1 MAVEK
6 AISYDQARKKINKA
20 APKGHQHAFITPAE
34 AKMLKDKG
42 GSREMTEAGVK
53 SYRGHHG
60 GGGGGSSSSGGNK
73 GNKGGNKRGR
83 KSSKVAQKK
92 SKSFSQKLAE
102 KKAKNEAQRAQVKAN
117 QAAAR
122 AKNEFNRATGFM
134 TKKGFLRDKFGNI
147 VRSKT
152 QVDRFNKKKEAEQR
166 AAQSTIANP
175 NLRPGTKTVSPE
187 QFKARAEQELAMQ
200 RAQRDA
206 LMDAAKARNISSQQ
220 LEALARSNQRFG
232 LNPTTG
238 MGIGQSLRFQGQGI
252 MRDLPGLAKA
262 AGFIANPLGSIA
274 TGLLTGG
281 KGIASLAGDILGG
294 LKTKGQNVLSEFR
307 GEDIVG
313 YTADGTPVRV
323 GQSITETTDRPGFL
337 SGIASAL
344 RLGEGPGFT
353 EERGDGR
360 GRRPVKPRP
369 GGFTPPPTTGGLF
382 GKIPA
387 GIPIKKAVTPVGTAV
402 TEDAINEYLR
412 LAGFNI

>member
-1 MAVEK
+1 
-6 AISYDQARKKINKA
+6 
-20 APKGHQHAFITPAE
+20 
-34 AKMLKDKG
+34 
-42 GSREMTEAGVK
+42 
-53 SYRGHHG
+53 
-60 GGGGGSSSSGGNK
+60 
-73 GNKGGNKRGR
+73 
-83 KSSKVAQKK
+83 
-92 SKSFSQKLAE
+92 
-102 KKAKNEAQRAQVKAN
+102 
-117 QAAAR
+117 
-122 AKNEFNRATGFM
+122 
-134 TKKGFLRDKFGNI
+134 
-147 VRSKT
+147 
-152 QVDRFNKKKEAEQR
+152 
-166 AAQSTIANP
+166 
-175 NLRPGTKTVSPE
+175 
-187 QFKARAEQELAMQ
+187 
-200 RAQRDA
+200 
-206 LMDAAKARNISSQQ
+206 MDAAKARNISSQQ

-294 LKTKGQNVLSEFR
+294 LKTKGQNVLSECR

-353 EERGDGR
+353 EERGGGR
-360 GRRPVKPRP
+360 GREPLLPITPPV
-369 GGFTPPPTTGGLF
+369 PPTTGGLF